1 MKKTWIVTGSAT
13 GIGASIA
20 RAAMASGANVV
31 ATDINAE
38 RLKAAYDGVDN
49 VRWFT
54 HDIRDASQ
62 SEAVVA
68 KTIEAFGRI
77 DVLVNNAG
85 YGQFGYF
92 EQISQGDAEAQFS
105 TNVFGTFNV
114 TRAVLPI
121 MRKQRSGHIFTMSS
135 NSGFYGIPGASMYS
149 ASKFALEGFIEA
161 LAGEVAPF
169 GIRNTLIE
177 PGAFRTDFLTHRAV
191 RYGTLEVADY
201 AQMWARLKAIFDE
214 RDSTQI
220 GDPDR
225 LAAAVLVLLD
235 AKEPPIHYVAG
246 ADALERL
253 EAKVALLQ
261 AEMHTWHDLI
271 VSTDFSD

>member
-1 MKKTWIVTGSAT
+1 MTKTWIVTGSAT
-13 GIGASIA
+13 GIGASVA
-20 RAAMASGANVV
+20 RAAIASGANVV
-31 ATDINAE
+31 ATDIHAE
-38 RLKAAYDGVDN
+38 RLKAAYDGVER
-49 VRWFT
+49 VRWLV
-54 HDIRDASQ
+54 HDIRDAGQ
-62 SEAVVA
+62 SDEVVA

-92 EQISQGDAEAQFS
+92 EQIAQGDAEAQFS

-114 TRAVLPI
+114 TRAVLPV
-121 MRKQRSGHIFTMSS
+121 MRKQRGGHIFTMSS
-135 NSGFYGIPGASMYS
+135 NSGLYGIPGASMYS

-161 LAGEVAPF
+161 LAGEVAAF

-191 RYGTLEVADY
+191 RYGSLDVPDY
-201 AQMWARLKAIFDE
+201 AEAWARLKAIFDE
-214 RDSTQI
+214 RDSTQM

-235 AKEPPIHYVAG
+235 AKNPPLHYVAG
-246 ADALERL
+246 ADALNRL
-253 EAKVALLQ
+253 EAKLALVK
-261 AEMHTWHDLI
+261 AETETWHDLI
-271 VSTDFSD
+271 VSTEFQ